1 MRLTTYCWIAVA
13 LGVACAAIS
22 WLGVA
27 GWIAVMVVAASIA
40 AHVAGN
46 ALGTRLR
53 EGADRQ
59 LERVPRP
66 LEVPLPPHLPAHL
79 QQRTGVG
86 QVVPVSVGI
95 GAVCG
100 GLAGSYG
107 LLVFA
112 AASPAGA
119 VLGGVS
125 SAVIG
130 GLGGFLGASFVEIVR
145 TSVREAIAAERR
157 G

>member
-1 MRLTTYCWIAVA
+1 MTKSPMTAFGAGLPFPDLVRDLPEID
-13 LGVACAAIS
+13 LPLEGVRG
-22 WLGVA
+22 WLFQ
-27 GWIAVMVVAASIA
+27 
-40 AHVAGN
+40 
-46 ALGTRLR
+46 
-53 EGADRQ
+53 GADRQ

-66 LEVPLPPHLPAHL
+66 LQVPLPPHLPAHL

-145 TSVREAIAAERR
+145 TSVREAIAAERL